1 MARNPDPKPGR
12 WILPLIIVGMV
23 GFTYLFTNSIDTV
36 PEVPDNEASGS
47 STTTSTTAETS
58 DQTTPTT
65 QVVTITPEVQAYAA
79 GLDNF
84 DLSMIDLG
92 TRMSAA
98 NTAWD
103 DRTANYSDTKAVL
116 QTLITDTT
124 TFADEV
130 AVASPPAGEADLA
143 LEHENVVAAAA
154 AAKTAAE
161 NVYDGLVNSEGSAAR
176 LAALDAFNQA
186 IGDFSAAVASAKVV
200 AGVS

>member
-36 PEVPDNEASGS
+36 PEVPDNEATA
-47 STTTSTTAETS
+47 STSTTSTTEPDGA
-58 DQTTPTT
+58 TPTETT
-65 QVVTITPEVQAYAA
+65 QPVVISPEIQAYIA

-84 DLSMIDLG
+84 ELSMADLG
-92 TRMSAA
+92 TRMNAA

-103 DRTANYSDTKAVL
+103 DRSAGYSDTKDAL
-116 QTLITDTT
+116 TALIAEAT

-130 AVASPPAGEADLA
+130 SAATPPAGEAELA
-143 LEHENVVAAAA
+143 LEHEKVISAAA

-161 NVYDGLVNSEGSAAR
+161 NVYDGLVNSEGSAER
-176 LAALDAFNQA
+176 IAALASFNTA
-186 IGDFSAAVASAKVV
+186 VADFSSAIAAAKTV
-200 AGVS
+200 AGI